1 MPVLSGIESTREI
14 RNLESALPH
23 LHPRAYI
30 IALTGLAAQ
39 SDRRDAFSAG
49 VDAFMVKPVN
59 FRELQKMLDVN
70 WKAKLDS
77 RIGEPVASKNLLK
90 TVDEVIGEDA
100 RDGEEARRG
109 SVAVN

>member
-1 MPVLSGIESTREI
+1 MPILSGIESTREI
-14 RNLESALPH
+14 RLLESTLPH
-23 LHPRAYI
+23 LYPRTYI

-77 RIGEPVASKNLLK
+77 RIGQSVANK
-90 TVDEVIGEDA
+90 TPLMTVNEVIGEEA
-100 RDGEEARRG
+100 REGEEARRG
-109 SVAVN
+109 SVAAN